1 MGKVM
6 GIDFGRRRI
15 GVAVSDPSRTIAFP
29 REVVVHSGNFQRAAK
44 EIARLAGREG
54 VDMVV
59 VGMPLEMDGGRG
71 RQADTVSSFIG
82 LLSKKLAGVAKVE
95 EWDERLSSVQ
105 AARAMTAAGVNTRKQ
120 KGAVDKVAAAIIL
133 QAFLDF
139 HTSHRPVAE
148 AGENETGEKS

>member
-1 MGKVM
+1 MGKAM

-29 REVVVHSGNFQRAAK
+29 REVVAISGNFQRAAK
-44 EIARLAGREG
+44 EIARQAVKEG
-54 VDMVV
+54 VDLVV

-71 RQADTVSSFIG
+71 RQAETVSSFIG

-105 AARAMTAAGVNTRKQ
+105 AVKAMTAAGVNTRKQ

-133 QAFLDF
+133 QAFLDSCAAREPF
-139 HTSHRPVAE
+139 REVVDPE
-148 AGENETGEKS
+148 GEKS